1 MPRTYIMTWV
11 PARKG
16 WMKWHKGKSY
26 SVSCRQLGVEP
37 TKEASYQAANAWWQ
51 AKEAELEARPPTPI
65 TPLDPASATIRDIAG
80 RYSIG
85 DLRRLTQQGDA
96 ARKVLEILDRAS
108 VEGADPPP
116 GAAAVPSSAAGLRRL
131 ETGEGIPS
139 HIISWVLSG
148 GYSGEMAPEYQEQR
162 LRRLV
167 KEIGPEPA
175 PPERTVGGQVEAWV
189 RLQRSRHVAGK
200 ISAGRVDAY
209 ERNIAVFREWIRP
222 GTDICEI
229 TAPRLRDYHGWLCA
243 QIGSGRFSAS
253 YARSLF
259 GAARNFISRVAELDL
274 IPLPGNIRSRDF
286 TFDDTPKAIPRFT
299 KDEVRRLLEGCDGYS
314 ERTKLFLLLML
325 NCGMY
330 QSDISDLKPGEVD
343 WERGIITRKR
353 SKRRRGGLVVAY
365 KLWPETL
372 ELLDRFGNRD
382 GDRVLLSEEGNRL
395 VKYSMDDGD
404 LDRYDLIAQAYRNLR
419 ERVGIDKPLKV
430 FRKTSAD
437 ILEKHKDYGRFYHFF
452 LAHSPKSLGEKHY
465 VTPSEDLFFEALEW
479 LRSEVI
485 MQEHPADGGDQ
496 AAS

>member
-1 MPRTYIMTWV
+1 MPRTYLMTWV
-11 PARKG
+11 PARRG
-16 WMKWHKGKSY
+16 WMKWHRGKNY

-51 AKEAELEARPPTPI
+51 ARESELETRSRPTA

-85 DLRRLTQQGDA
+85 DLRRLEQQGDA

-108 VEGADPPP
+108 VEGAVPPP
-116 GAAAVPSSAAGLRRL
+116 GAAATPSSATALARL
-131 ETGEGIPS
+131 EAGEGIPA
-139 HIISWVLSG
+139 HVISLVLSQG
-148 GYSGEMAPEYQEQR
+148 FSGEMAPEYREQR

-167 KEIGPEPA
+167 EEIGPEPA

-200 ISAGRVDAY
+200 ISASRVDAY
-209 ERNIAVFREWIRP
+209 ERNVAVFRDWIRP
-222 GTDICEI
+222 GTDIAEV

-243 QIGSGRFSAS
+243 QIGSGRFSAA

-259 GAARNFISRVAELDL
+259 GAARNFISRMAELDL

-299 KDEVRRLLEGCDGYS
+299 NDEVRRLLEGCDGYS
-314 ERTKLFLLLML
+314 ERTRLFLLLML

-330 QSDISDLKPGEVD
+330 QSDISDLKPSEVD
-343 WERGIITRKR
+343 WERGVITRRR
-353 SKRRRGGLVVAY
+353 SKRRKGGLVVTY
-365 KLWPETL
+365 QLWPETL
-372 ELLDRFGNRD
+372 ELLARFGNRH
-382 GDRVLLSEEGNRL
+382 GERVLLSDDGNPL
-395 VKYSMDDGD
+395 VKYTAADGD

-419 ERVGIDKPLKV
+419 KRVGIDKPLKV

-437 ILEKHKDYGRFYHFF
+437 ILEKHKDYGRFYPFF

-465 VTPSEDLFFEALEW
+465 VTPSEEIFFEALAW
-479 LRSEVI
+479 LRSQVI
-485 MQEHPADGGDQ
+485 TQIQPADRGDS
-496 AAS
+496 ADL